1 MRLAVSSKTIKLNQA
16 MKPETI
22 VRTYIKK
29 IRPQFQKELNWFR
42 QQPTLSEAIR
52 TAALAINS
60 NGKRYSHQRRL
71 EKKALE
77 KACDLLLAIERE
89 ISRTKDFDEL
99 FALIQQ
105 RISPIKGLGELYAY
119 DVALRIGAKRGILP
133 ERVYLHAGTRVGA
146 KSLGLNHRA
155 KTLEVP
161 QLPDWLQQFQP
172 CEIEDILCIFKD
184 KFKYLEKA
192 DSKDLMN
199 RSWCG

>member
-1 MRLAVSSKTIKLNQA
+1 